1 MKSDFEITIAMF
13 DKAKINYHCDVY
25 EYVTVISLCGGT
37 DMYFDRNGNLIDV
50 D

>member
-1 MKSDFEITIAMF
+1 MKTDFETIIAIL

-25 EYVTVISLCGGT
+25 EYVTVIGLCGGT
-37 DMYFDRNGNLIDV
+37 EMYFNETGDLIEV